1 MQVKILPVFQ
11 EVTFHSHFDKFP
23 YFFFTIF
30 RQQWASFM
38 WRGRRSTREWF
49 SSWRMQNLKNF
60 CHYICWMGRRY
71 KIHRWSIFY
80 SLVRKHFD
88 VHKKDFIILYL
99 NSRLDIFARAPI
111 IHSVNYDLL
120 LEKNVWQKLIVQYMM
135 CESIFV
141 AYIFP
146 SLSICASLF
155 ASKQNYIG
163 TSIKIDVIRCNL
175 IELSCN
181 WFTITYL
188 LT

>member
-1 MQVKILPVFQ
+1 MNLRIVRLICWMYVITNRNLLSRWKSFLYFKKLRFTPILTNFRTFFSQFSDNNEPLSCEEVAVQHENDFQVDGCRIWKI
-11 EVTFHSHFDKFP
+11 
-23 YFFFTIF
+23 
-30 RQQWASFM
+30 
-38 WRGRRSTREWF
+38 
-49 SSWRMQNLKNF
+49 

-155 ASKQNYIG
+155 ASKQNYIC
-163 TSIKIDVIRCNL
+163 TNFD
-175 IELSCN
+175 
-181 WFTITYL
+181 
-188 LT
+188 